1 MREEVISETER
12 MRAEKDEVEA
22 RAHQQVSDLTSALE
36 SLDIKLSDL
45 TTQLISLKKEQ
56 TVVNQIQKLT
66 ESLLDAQE
74 EEDVVGDLGSENIQY
89 CKRVKYLEKVW
100 ILISKGQSRYV
111 WLDQEQIPY
120 D

>member
-22 RAHQQVSDLTSALE
+22 SAHQQVQDLTSALD
-36 SLDIKLSDL
+36 SLDSKLSDL
-45 TTQLISLKKEQ
+45 TTQLIKLKKEQ

-74 EEDVVGDLGSENIQY
+74 E
-89 CKRVKYLEKVW
+89 
-100 ILISKGQSRYV
+100 
-111 WLDQEQIPY
+111 
-120 D
+120 